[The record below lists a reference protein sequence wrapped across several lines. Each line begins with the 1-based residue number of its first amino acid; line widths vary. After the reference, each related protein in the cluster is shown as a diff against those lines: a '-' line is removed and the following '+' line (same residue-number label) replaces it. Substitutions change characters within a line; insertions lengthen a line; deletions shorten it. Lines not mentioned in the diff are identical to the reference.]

1 MNTTLLSH
9 YDGAYS
15 SPEYIC
21 LNFGMAV
28 ELYSSEYCSFG
39 PDTLQLAMNA
49 SRSRI
54 SVAKHRKYAVVRKHR
69 LPTGH
74 VARSIGSLTERAYR
88 TLRAGVLRG
97 DFKEGMFLTE
107 ADAKAKFQIG
117 HTPFREACNRLLY
130 EGLLESMPR
139 RGYFIPQMSLL
150 KVRNLFETRILIESQ
165 AIELAAVRATP
176 HQMQHMAALLKQR
189 VVHTHPTDP
198 MDALV
203 RANSEFHRALAEMT
217 QNEEIVRVIEI
228 VLDRAARLVYLSKS
242 QLPNFDVHEL
252 HRPIFNAIRKRDS
265 RLARKLLLLDLQS
278 GQAGLFD

>member
-1 MNTTLLSH
+1 MNGSLLRIFVGKRRTNATTPKH
-9 YDGAYS
+9 
-15 SPEYIC
+15 
-21 LNFGMAV
+21 
-28 ELYSSEYCSFG
+28 
-39 PDTLQLAMNA
+39 TLAA
-49 SRSRI
+49 E
-54 SVAKHRKYAVVRKHR
+54 
-69 LPTGH
+69 H
-74 VARSIGSLTERAYR
+74 VARSIGSLTERAYQ

-97 DFKEGMFLTE
+97 EFKEGMFLTE

-139 RGYFIPQMSLL
+139 RGYFIPQMSLR

-165 AIELAAVRATP
+165 AIELAAARATP
-176 HQMQHMAALLKQR
+176 LQIQQMAALLKQR
-189 VVHTHPTDP
+189 VIHTHPTDP

-203 RANSEFHRALAEMT
+203 RANSKFHRALAEMT
-217 QNEEIVRVIEI
+217 QNEEIVRVVEM

-252 HRPIFNAIRKRDS
+252 HRPILNAIRKRDS

-278 GQAGLFD
+278 GQSGLFNP

>member
-1 MNTTLLSH
+1 MSASLLR
-9 YDGAYS
+9 
-15 SPEYIC
+15 IC
-21 LNFGMAV
+21 
-28 ELYSSEYCSFG
+28 
-39 PDTLQLAMNA
+39 
-49 SRSRI
+49 
-54 SVAKHRKYAVVRKHR
+54 VAKQRNSAIAPKHR
-69 LPTGH
+69 LANGQL
-74 VARSIGSLTERAYR
+74 ARSIGSLTERAYR

-97 DFKEGMFLTE
+97 EFKEGMFLTE

-176 HQMQHMAALLKQR
+176 LQMQQMAALLKQR

-203 RANSEFHRALAEMT
+203 LANSEFHRALAEMT
-217 QNEEIVRVIEI
+217 QNEEIVRVVEI

-242 QLPNFDVHEL
+242 QLPNFDVHVL